1 MQTPTELVQEWLE
14 RDFPNDT
21 EAIVFL
27 YNEKAV
33 LWEHWM
39 LKYAKVEMR

>member
-1 MQTPTELVQEWLE
+1 MQTPNGLVQEWLE
-14 RDFPNDT
+14 RFFPNDT

-33 LWEHWM
+33 LRAHWM